1 MHVGFALRFMH
12 NICVLCC
19 LFVSCL
25 YHFFLLST
33 FVVLPFSR
41 QFTHHFSSNCL
52 QSSYFFPI
60 KPDINFGMV
69 HFKTKPKY
77 RRRGDIQRK
86 AHVYD
91 NTHSDHEAIINSSW
105 FESFFL
111 SFPLYFHCV
120 CGFSWMFFLF
130 FFKIKRRVIWTMS
143 YFRYHEKIFNFPHT
157 ELITCWLLLYCIYQR
172 Q

>member
-1 MHVGFALRFMH
+1 M
-12 NICVLCC
+12 
-19 LFVSCL
+19 FVS
-25 YHFFLLST
+25 FFSLLST

-77 RRRGDIQRK
+77 RRRGDTQRK

-91 NTHSDHEAIINSSW
+91 NTQFDHEAIINSSW
-105 FESFFL
+105 LEFFFL
-111 SFPLYFHCV
+111 SLLLLLLLLDISCSSSFYFFGAIFIECMLLKAAYGMLV
-120 CGFSWMFFLF
+120 WC
-130 FFKIKRRVIWTMS
+130 MS
-143 YFRYHEKIFNFPHT
+143 IFRYYENHSVE
-157 ELITCWLLLYCIYQR
+157 
-172 Q
+172 

>member
-25 YHFFLLST
+25 YHIFFPLLST

-91 NTHSDHEAIINSSW
+91 NTQFDHEAIINSSW
-105 FESFFL
+105 IEFFFL
-111 SFPLYFHCV
+111 LFCFFCFFCTFRVLP
-120 CGFSWMFFLF
+120 FSIPPVLF
-130 FFKIKRRVIWTMS
+130 S
-143 YFRYHEKIFNFPHT
+143 
-157 ELITCWLLLYCIYQR
+157 
-172 Q
+172 